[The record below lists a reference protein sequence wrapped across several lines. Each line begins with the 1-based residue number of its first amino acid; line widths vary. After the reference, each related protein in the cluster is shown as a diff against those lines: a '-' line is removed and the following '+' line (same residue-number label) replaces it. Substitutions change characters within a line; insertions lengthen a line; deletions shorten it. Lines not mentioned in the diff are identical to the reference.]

1 MQQELIHLNQTLK
14 AVEQKLDEI
23 DANKLKA
30 VSVDWSKLSNIANND
45 VIKKTVYDKLVT
57 EANNIDISIV
67 VLKNKYDTD
76 KSKLEKEI
84 PAISELV
91 KNNRL

>member
-30 VSVDWSKLSNIANND
+30 APVDWSKLSNIANND

>member
-30 VSVDWSKLSNIANND
+30 VPVDWSKLSNIANND

-57 EANNIDISIV
+57 KANNIDISIV

>member
-30 VSVDWSKLSNIANND
+30 VPVDWSKLSNIPNND
-45 VIKKTVYDKLVT
+45 VIKKTVYDKLVA
-57 EANNIDISIV
+57 EVNNIDISIFL
-67 VLKNKYDTD
+67 LKNKYDTD
-76 KSKLEKEI
+76 KSKLEKKI
-84 PAISELV
+84 PAISKLV

>member
-30 VSVDWSKLSNIANND
+30 VPVDWSKLSNIANND

-57 EANNIDISIV
+57 EANNIDISIA

>member
-30 VSVDWSKLSNIANND
+30 VPVDWSKLSNIANND

-57 EANNIDISIV
+57 EANNIDISIF

-76 KSKLEKEI
+76 KSKLENEI

>member
-30 VSVDWSKLSNIANND
+30 VPVDWSKLSNIANND
-45 VIKKTVYDKLVT
+45 VIKKTEYDKLVA
-57 EANNIDISIV
+57 EVNNIDISIF

-76 KSKLEKEI
+76 KSKLEKKI
-84 PAISELV
+84 PAISKLV

>member
-30 VSVDWSKLSNIANND
+30 VPVDWSKLSNIANND

-84 PAISELV
+84 PAVSELV

>member
-30 VSVDWSKLSNIANND
+30 VPVDWSKLSNIANND
-45 VIKKTVYDKLVT
+45 VIKKSVYDKLVT

>member
-30 VSVDWSKLSNIANND
+30 VPVDWSKLSNIPNND
-45 VIKKTVYDKLVT
+45 VIKKTVYDKLVA
-57 EANNIDISIV
+57 EVNNIDISIF

-76 KSKLEKEI
+76 KSKLEKKI
-84 PAISELV
+84 PAISKLV

>member
-14 AVEQKLDEI
+14 AVEQKVDEI

-30 VSVDWSKLSNIANND
+30 VPVDWSKLSNIANND

>member
-30 VSVDWSKLSNIANND
+30 VPVDWSKLSNIANND

>member
-30 VSVDWSKLSNIANND
+30 VPVDWSKLSNIPNND
-45 VIKKTVYDKLVT
+45 VIKRTVYDKLVA
-57 EANNIDISIV
+57 EVNNIDISIFI
-67 VLKNKYDTD
+67 LKNKYDTD
-76 KSKLEKEI
+76 KSKLEKKI
-84 PAISELV
+84 PAISKLV

>member
-45 VIKKTVYDKLVT
+45 VIKKTVYDKLVA
-57 EANNIDISIV
+57 EVNNIDISIF

-76 KSKLEKEI
+76 KSKLEKKI
-84 PAISELV
+84 PAISEFV

>member
-30 VSVDWSKLSNIANND
+30 VPVDWSKLSNIANND
-45 VIKKTVYDKLVT
+45 VIKKSVYDKLVT

-84 PAISELV
+84 PAVSELV

>member
-1 MQQELIHLNQTLK
+1 MQQELTHLNQTLK

-30 VSVDWSKLSNIANND
+30 VPVDWSKLSNIANND
-45 VIKKTVYDKLVT
+45 VIKKSVYDKLVT

>member
-14 AVEQKLDEI
+14 AVEQKVDEI

-30 VSVDWSKLSNIANND
+30 VPVDWSKLSNIANND

-91 KNNRL
+91 KNIRL

>member
-1 MQQELIHLNQTLK
+1 M
-14 AVEQKLDEI
+14 
-23 DANKLKA
+23 
-30 VSVDWSKLSNIANND
+30 
-45 VIKKTVYDKLVT
+45 YDKLVT

>member
-30 VSVDWSKLSNIANND
+30 VPVDWSKLSNIANND

-91 KNNRL
+91 KNIRL

>member
-30 VSVDWSKLSNIANND
+30 VPVDWSKLSNIANND

-57 EANNIDISIV
+57 EANNIDISIF

>member
-30 VSVDWSKLSNIANND
+30 VSVD
-45 VIKKTVYDKLVT
+45 
-57 EANNIDISIV
+57 
-67 VLKNKYDTD
+67 
-76 KSKLEKEI
+76 
-84 PAISELV
+84 
-91 KNNRL
+91 

>member
-45 VIKKTVYDKLVT
+45 VIKKTVYDKLVA
-57 EANNIDISIV
+57 EVNNIDISIF

-76 KSKLEKEI
+76 KSKLEKKI
-84 PAISELV
+84 PAISKLV